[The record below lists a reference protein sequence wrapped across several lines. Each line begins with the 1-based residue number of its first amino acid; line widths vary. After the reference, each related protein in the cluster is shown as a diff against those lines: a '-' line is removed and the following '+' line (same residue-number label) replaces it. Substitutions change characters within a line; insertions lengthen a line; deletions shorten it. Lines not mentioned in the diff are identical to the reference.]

1 MLVCI
6 NKNSSE
12 YQKLLQ
18 ASGISDSLLE
28 PRVRGFV
35 SRYDRYPNLDEIDGA
50 NSEDYVR
57 QFFNIKDNSVNVS
70 ELLDKTSTHSIQ
82 DAVISINNLY
92 RDIEFTALELGES
105 AIININRRPNT
116 EIKEIDRTTTELA
129 NSAVALNDIVDRL
142 SNLYGIDIIPITNE
156 EIQQD
161 SDLSKVIDAESS
173 KGFIYN
179 NQIYIN
185 LDNATLDTPVHELL
199 HIMFGGMRYQN
210 PELYFNI
217 VAQAE
222 QLPSYSQII
231 KQYPNRTRGDL
242 AEEVFITE
250 LAKEFTFGNSDI
262 HNLPENIRYEI
273 GYNIDRILDSS
284 LKGDYSVRCVNA
296 RYSLNLNNL
305 GKLVNSKVVQQNG
318 SSSLKDSQV
327 HRIMANVKQDLLK
340 NHQLEENCE

>member
-28 PRVRGFV
+28 PRVRGFI
-35 SRYDRYPNLDEIDGA
+35 SRYDRFPNLDEIDGA

-57 QFFNIKDNSVNVS
+57 QFFNIKNNSVTVS
-70 ELLDKTSTHSIQ
+70 ELLDKTSTHSIY
-82 DAVISINNLY
+82 DAVKSINNLY

-105 AIININRRPNT
+105 AIVHITRRPNT
-116 EIKEIDRTTTELA
+116 EIKSIDRIITEQA
-129 NSAVALNDIVDRL
+129 NSTIAITDIIDRL

-156 EIQQD
+156 EIQHD
-161 SDLSKVIDAESS
+161 SNLSKVVDAESA

-179 NQIYIN
+179 NQIYVN
-185 LDNATLDTPVHELL
+185 LDNATLDTPIHELL

-217 VAQAE
+217 ISQAE
-222 QLPSYSQII
+222 QLPSYNQII

-250 LAKEFTFGNSDI
+250 LAKEFAFGNSDL

-273 GYNIDRILDSS
+273 GYNIDRLLDTS
-284 LKGDYSVRCVNA
+284 LMGDYSVKCVDA
-296 RYSLNLNNL
+296 RYSLTLNNL
-305 GKLVNSKVVQQNG
+305 GKLVNSKVVQRQG
-318 SSSLKDSQV
+318 SSSLKDSHI

>member
-1 MLVCI
+1 MLSCI

-12 YQKLLQ
+12 YQKLLK
-18 ASGISDSLLE
+18 ASGISDQLLE
-28 PRVRGFV
+28 PRVRGFI
-35 SRYDRYPNLDEIDGA
+35 SRYNRYPNLDEIDGA

-57 QFFNIKDNSVNVS
+57 QFFNITNNSVKAS

-82 DAVISINNLY
+82 DAVKSINNLY

-105 AIININRRPNT
+105 AIVHITRRPNT
-116 EIKEIDRTTTELA
+116 EIKSIDRTITEQA
-129 NSAVALNDIVDRL
+129 NSTIAITDIVDRL

-161 SDLSKVIDAESS
+161 SNLSKVIDAESA

-179 NQIYIN
+179 NQIYVN
-185 LDNATLDTPVHELL
+185 LDNATLDTPIHELL

-217 VAQAE
+217 ISQAE
-222 QLPSYSQII
+222 QLPNYNQII

-250 LAKEFTFGNSDI
+250 LAKEFAFGNSDI

-273 GYNIDRILDSS
+273 GYNIDRILDNS
-284 LKGDYSVRCVNA
+284 LKGDYSVKCVGT
-296 RYSLNLNNL
+296 RYSLTLNNL
-305 GKLVNSKVVQQNG
+305 GKLVNSKVVQIQG